1 MTSNV
6 IPMDPLAAW
15 FPYPAY
21 RPHQKEMLDAAVTV
35 ARRGGILM
43 IDAPTGSG
51 KSAVVAALLSEARD
65 RRVVVAVRTKSQLA
79 TFLRELSLVRKKQ
92 PDLRYAY
99 LIGKGQM
106 CLLGKTGDVY
116 RRCEGVKALSTALMR
131 DRAEAGSLVPAKDR
145 LIRQQIRRMD
155 PENPLI
161 CPYFI
166 HGRSFAAEEGEALR
180 MIPSALLRAKADRVL
195 RESVV
200 PEALPPLAGECCP
213 YEVML
218 QAARSA
224 DVVLL
229 NFHHVLDDAI
239 REQLYLQLGAEP
251 QEILLLIDEAHNC
264 GDAVQSIQ
272 SVVLSEKDIEAATHE
287 IHPLRGK
294 IREAEAVLPVLPRI
308 RAFMG
313 MLQGARE
320 PEDWFDPAIF
330 DRTVVQGSLYA
341 SMEAIV
347 DDILVL
353 SDAVRERSMATG
365 EFRESAVERLTGFL
379 YRIHQSA
386 SDPAFLTLF
395 RREEEEVMLEVRSID
410 PSAHLTEI
418 AGTHAACVM
427 ISGTLSPVDSFR
439 RLYFGDLPVTT
450 LSLPNAF
457 PKKNR
462 RIYLARDVSTAYR
475 LREDRQVTAR
485 IEGYIRAFCTLP
497 GNLAIYFPSYQILSQ
512 YADRCDDA
520 LNSKEVFVEPREAQ
534 DAGAAL
540 RTFLSLP
547 SRGRSGVL
555 FAVAGGKWSEGLDYR
570 GEFLSGAMVV
580 GLPLAPYNRVREMVI
595 QYFRRKFGDEGE
607 FLSYTLP
614 AVNRALQALGRVI
627 RTPEDRGVL
636 VLAEQRFLEPNVKAA
651 LPAWM
656 QEEAVTMT
664 LEEFRKD
671 VTAWR

>member
-1 MTSNV
+1 
-6 IPMDPLAAW
+6 MDPLSDW

-21 RPHQKEMLDAAVTV
+21 RPHQKEMLSAAASV
-35 ARRGGILM
+35 ARQGGILM

-65 RRVVVAVRTKSQLA
+65 RRIVVAVRTKSQLA

-106 CLLGKTGDVY
+106 CLLGGGGDVY
-116 RRCEGVKALSTALMR
+116 RRCEGVKALSTSLIR

-145 LIRQQIRRMD
+145 VVRQQIRRMD
-155 PENPLI
+155 PEKPLI

-180 MIPSALLRAKADRVL
+180 MIPSVLLRAKADHVL
-195 RESVV
+195 RESVA
-200 PEALPPLAGECCP
+200 PESLPSLAGECCP

-239 REQLYLQLGAEP
+239 RQQLYLQLGAEP
-251 QEILLLIDEAHNC
+251 QEVLLLIDEAHNC
-264 GDAVQSIQ
+264 GDVVQSIQ
-272 SVVLSEKDIEAATHE
+272 SVVLAEKDIEAAAHE
-287 IHPLRGK
+287 IQPLRGK
-294 IREAEAVLPVLPRI
+294 VREAEAVLPVLPRI
-308 RAFMG
+308 RAFLG

-320 PEDWFDPAIF
+320 VEDWFDPAIF
-330 DRTVVQGSLYA
+330 DRAVVQGSLYP

-347 DDILVL
+347 DDLLVL
-353 SDAVRERSMATG
+353 SDAVRERSMVTG
-365 EFRESAVERLTGFL
+365 EFRESAAERLTGFL
-379 YRIHQSA
+379 YRIHKSA

-395 RREEEEVMLEVRSID
+395 RREAEEVVLEVKNID

-418 AGTHAACVM
+418 AGSHAACVM
-427 ISGTLSPVDSFR
+427 ISGTLSPVASFR

-450 LSLPNAF
+450 LMLPNAF
-457 PKKNR
+457 PRVNR
-462 RIYLARDVSTAYR
+462 RLYLARDVSTAYR
-475 LREDRQVTAR
+475 LRENREVTGR
-485 IEGYIRAFCTLP
+485 IDGYIRAFCTLP
-497 GNLAIYFPSYQILSQ
+497 GNLAIYFPSYQILQQ
-512 YADRCDDA
+512 YAERSSGHLA
-520 LNSKEVFVEPREAQ
+520 GKEAFVEPREAQ
-534 DAGAAL
+534 DAGTAL

-547 SRGRSGVL
+547 SRGKAGVL
-555 FAVAGGKWSEGLDYR
+555 FAVCGGKWSEGLDYR
-570 GEFLSGAMVV
+570 GDLLSGAMVV
-580 GLPLAPYNRVREMVI
+580 GLPLAPYTRVREMII
-595 QYFRRKFGDEGE
+595 QYFRRRFGDEGE

-627 RTPEDRGVL
+627 RTPEDRGLL
-636 VLAEQRFLEPNVKAA
+636 VLAEQRFLEPGVLAA
-651 LPAWM
+651 LPPWM
-656 QEEAVTMT
+656 QEERVETD
-664 LEEFRKD
+664 LEGFRRGI
-671 VTAWR
+671 AGWR